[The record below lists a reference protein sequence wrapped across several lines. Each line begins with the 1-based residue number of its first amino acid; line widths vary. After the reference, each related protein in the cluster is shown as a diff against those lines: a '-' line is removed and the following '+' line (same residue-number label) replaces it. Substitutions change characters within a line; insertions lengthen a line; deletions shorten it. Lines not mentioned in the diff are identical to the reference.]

1 MLTSNHEY
9 SNNLN
14 KKNLNIINI
23 DTQSKSEVNIL
34 PNLEKSKNIKNKSDL
49 IICNFTD
56 KSKRKINSIK
66 NKNDKII
73 STKPTPTKIVVA
85 SAMNSLPILLQL
97 EVDDK
102 NFLKFY
108 WYEILYNHE
117 VFNLFFYFS
126 IINPFFIRFTILF
139 ISVSLKLGVSALFF
153 SDSYIKEL
161 NEYKNKNGGDN
172 SDFIF
177 VFTVQFMRILWP
189 ILITIFIKNLLN
201 FIILIPKDLNKEMKE
216 YFNGSP
222 INIRNAR

>member
-1 MLTSNHEY
+1 MQISNHEY
-9 SNNLN
+9 SNDLKKN
-14 KKNLNIINI
+14 KKILKISNI
-23 DTQSKSEVNIL
+23 DSQSEVNIL
-34 PNLEKSKNIKNKSDL
+34 PNLDKSKNIKNKSDL
-49 IICNFTD
+49 VIGNFTD
-56 KSKRKINSIK
+56 KNKRKSNSK
-66 NKNDKII
+66 KKENDKIK
-73 STKPTPTKIVVA
+73 STKPTPTQIVVA

-117 VFNLFFYFS
+117 IFNLFFYFS

-153 SDSYIKEL
+153 SDSYIKES
-161 NEYKNKNGGDN
+161 NEYKNKNGGEN

-222 INIRNAR
+222 MNIRNAR